1 MASELIGNSARTVRL
16 ENSVWIDGLLF
27 SFLLAGEDTQGRFS
41 LTRAIQRQGCEP
53 PYHIHKNAD
62 ETFYVVEGTLTF
74 YLAGESLAA
83 PAGTTVFVGRGRE
96 HSFTVETP
104 TAETLILF
112 TPAGTENFFKEISVP
127 ARTLTL
133 PPIPEGP
140 SDVARLMTA
149 AAKYDIEIT
158 GPPPEARSRKSQ

>member
-27 SFLLAGEDTQGRFS
+27 SFLLTGEDTQGGFS
-41 LTRAIQRQGCEP
+41 LTRAIQREGCEP
-53 PYHIHKNAD
+53 PFHIHRNAD

-74 YLAGESLAA
+74 YVAGQSLSA
-83 PAGTTVFVGRGRE
+83 PAGTTVVVGRGQE
-96 HSFTVETP
+96 HSFTVETA

-127 ARTLTL
+127 ARTLAL
-133 PPIPEGP
+133 PPLPEGP
-140 SDVARLMTA
+140 PDIPRMMAA

-158 GPPPEARSRKSQ
+158 GQPPKRRS

>member
-1 MASELIGNSARTVRL
+1 MASQPVVNSARKVQL

-27 SFLLAGEDTQGRFS
+27 SFLLTSEDTQGGFS

-53 PYHIHKNAD
+53 PFHIHKNAD

-74 YLAGESLAA
+74 YVAGESLAA
-83 PAGTTVFVGRGRE
+83 PAGTTVFVRRGRE
-96 HSFTVETP
+96 HSFTVETAA
-104 TAETLILF
+104 AETLIFF

-133 PPIPEGP
+133 PPLPEGP
-140 SDVARLMTA
+140 PDVARMMAA

-158 GPPPEARSRKSQ
+158 GPPPKPRS

>member
-1 MASELIGNSARTVRL
+1 MASKLIGNSARTARL

-27 SFLLAGEDTQGRFS
+27 SFLLTSEDTQGGFS

-53 PYHIHKNAD
+53 PFHIHRNAD

-96 HSFTVETP
+96 HSFTVETA

-112 TPAGTENFFKEISVP
+112 TPAGTENFFKEISTP
-127 ARTLTL
+127 AHTLTL
-133 PPIPEGP
+133 PPLPEGP
-140 SDVARLMTA
+140 PDVARMIA
-149 AAKYDIEIT
+149 VAAKYDIEIT
-158 GPPPEARSRKSQ
+158 GPPPKARG